1 MLFLMELAAEL
12 ERALAEVSAGGPAEV
27 HENGEW
33 LAALDGPQYQVRAQ
47 NGGAL
52 LHFWDPQQSLVRRVV
67 RVAERSP
74 GRVILEVLRLGRAR
88 SAKLEFVA
96 LASGNGQ
103 KRWGREQFRSRLRQ
117 LLSDRFPDETVD
129 SLATGADLH
138 HSISGSYTRGLMHRG
153 SDAFAVL
160 SAGPSEDSATID
172 GILTFGLIWL
182 DLTRNRARRQTVR
195 GLRLFLPRGTS
206 TITAHRLTALAS
218 PQEVELYEFDSL
230 HWRMRR
236 IAISDAGNLQTWL
249 VSRREVD
256 QALTA
261 ALPEVEPIRR
271 LAPDAIRVAVAAPTH
286 DVTLRFRGLE
296 FARWR
301 QGLVWFGLSE
311 HQEALTPE
319 RWPAFEKL
327 VHQLETYRHPLASDT
342 KHRFYR
348 AQPERWLETMVAADP
363 ARVDARLDARHIYSQ
378 VPASSAGDRGII
390 DLLGVTRDGRLAVLE
405 LKASEDIQLIMQA
418 VDYWL
423 RVRWHHEQD
432 DFRGYGYFPDV
443 ELQRKPPVL
452 FLVAPGFRFH
462 PSSDIVLR
470 YLSQEIEVV
479 RIGLSEN
486 WRRGLRVIFRQ

>member
-1 MLFLMELAAEL
+1 MGLAAEL
-12 ERALAEVSAGGPAEV
+12 ERALAGLCASGPAEV

-33 LAALDGPQYQVRAQ
+33 LAVLDGPQYQVRTQ

-52 LHFWDPQQSLVRRVV
+52 LHFWGAQQSLVRRVV
-67 RVAERSP
+67 RVAEQSP
-74 GRVILEVLRLGRAR
+74 ERVVLEVSRFGRAR

-96 LASGNGQ
+96 VATDHREKRCSG
-103 KRWGREQFRSRLRQ
+103 EQFRSRLRQ
-117 LLSDRFPDETVD
+117 LLSDRFPDEIVD
-129 SLATGADLH
+129 TLATGADLH

-153 SDAFAVL
+153 SDGFAVL

-206 TITAHRLTALAS
+206 AITAHRLTALAS
-218 PQEVELYEFDSL
+218 PQEVELYEYDSL

-261 ALPEVEPIRR
+261 ALLEVERIRR
-271 LAPDAIRVAVAAPTH
+271 LAPEAIRVAVAAQTQ

-301 QGLVWFGLSE
+301 QGLVWFGLGE
-311 HQEALTPE
+311 HQEVLTPE
-319 RWPAFEKL
+319 SWPAFEKL
-327 VHQLETYRHPLASDT
+327 VHQLETLRHPLATDT

-348 AQPERWLETMVAADP
+348 AQPERWLETMLAADP
-363 ARVDARLDARHIYSQ
+363 TRVDARLDARHIYSQ

-390 DLLGVTRDGRLAVLE
+390 DLLGVTRDGRLAV
-405 LKASEDIQLIMQA
+405 
-418 VDYWL
+418 W
-423 RVRWHHEQD
+423 
-432 DFRGYGYFPDV
+432 
-443 ELQRKPPVL
+443 
-452 FLVAPGFRFH
+452 
-462 PSSDIVLR
+462 
-470 YLSQEIEVV
+470 
-479 RIGLSEN
+479 N
-486 WRRGLRVIFRQ
+486 